1 MQTVRGRLFASSMM
15 GGVALAASLS
25 AQPVWAQDA
34 EVAIEEIV
42 VTGTRI
48 RRTDTETSAPVAVVS
63 AQTLADRGVVQVGD
77 MLNQISS
84 NAPSFAVGDGTGAA
98 AGNGQQFVNLFGL
111 GAGRTL
117 TLVNGRRMV
126 TTSQSRAVEG
136 VSGLGDRV
144 VDTNIIPAGLIERI
158 DVVQA
163 GGAAVYGSDAIA
175 GVVNYVLR
183 DNFEGVELDAQ
194 YGVSSRGDYPKQ
206 SLRGT
211 FGKNFLDDRANLAVD
226 LEWSKT
232 ESLLDYDRPRSN
244 LARVTISNPLNTS
257 LTDGIPAVT
266 ENLNTRF
273 VTFNANGVISRQGP
287 PFASQI
293 GAVAGQ
299 PIQSNAQGTAFI
311 PYDIGNLLNPRVPPF
326 TSGGDGLP
334 FQELAALNVG
344 VERWVGNVI
353 GHFDITDRVKL
364 SGELMYAKIEGRDP
378 YGSQAS
384 NTVLNGPDT
393 GAGPIPLSR
402 TNPYLTPAMSAALG
416 AGGPPLFISKFWT
429 DLLPTREIFN
439 TTETVRAVLA
449 LDGDFDFAER
459 NFYWSLSASHAET
472 DGESYGWGVNTA
484 RFNNAINAVRNSAG
498 AIVCGVNADAITANN
513 DAACA
518 PLNPFGTGNVS
529 QEARLY
535 VTTPVGSD
543 YLNTQDDYLATL
555 GGDLFELPAGMIKFS
570 LAYEHRREK
579 AKYSPFVADQRG
591 LTGSQV
597 PTLATEGAYNTDEI
611 SGEILVPIVG
621 GDFTLPFVQSLEF
634 DGAYRRVKH
643 SIAGSEDVWGAGL
656 RWEVIDGLTI
666 RGSTSRNFRAPTL
679 DQLFA
684 PSRTA
689 LSNSGNDPCDAD
701 RINSGP
707 NPAVR
712 LANCQALFAANPGFG
727 PLATFQ
733 NQSENFD
740 RAQVTTGGNLDLRNE
755 VSKTNTIGFIFQPT
769 FVPGLTIV
777 VDRIDVDLTDGL
789 SAFLPTDFMAA
800 CYDSTSPSAEICGT
814 FTRDAEGNTAT
825 AKSTTF
831 NAGKIAFRGET
842 YNINY
847 RFPIGRF
854 FDDRDLGELELSV
867 DATHTT
873 RLETSVTGFDS
884 TRKDGTTAQPDW
896 LVQFDTVYVRGPF
909 RASYQ
914 LTYLPEAKINV
925 FDTIESTPTP
935 EIKENY
941 RHNISAAYDFGKYT
955 VRGGVIN
962 VTDEEPSFP
971 TRSYGDIFGRQYYV
985 GLNARF

>member
-1 MQTVRGRLFASSMM
+1 MM

-34 EVAIEEIV
+34 DVAIEEIV

-63 AQTLADRGVVQVGD
+63 AQTLTDRGVVQVGD

-84 NAPSFAVGDGTGAA
+84 NAPSFAIGDGTGAA

-211 FGKNFLDDRANLAVD
+211 FGKNFLDGRANLAVD

-266 ENLNTRF
+266 ENFNTRF
-273 VTFNANGVISRQGP
+273 VTFNANGVISRAGP

-293 GAVAGQ
+293 GAIAGQ
-299 PIQSNAQGTAFI
+299 PIQSNTEGTAFI
-311 PYDIGNLLNPRVPPF
+311 PYDVGNLVNPRVPPF

-344 VERWVGNVI
+344 VERWVGNAI
-353 GHFDITDRVKL
+353 GHIDITDRVKL
-364 SGELMYAKIEGRDP
+364 SGEFMYAKIEGRDP

-384 NTVLNGPDT
+384 NTVLNGADT
-393 GAGPIPLSR
+393 GAGPIALSR

-429 DLLPTREIFN
+429 DLLPTREITN
-439 TTETVRAVLA
+439 TTETLRAVLA

-484 RFNNAINAVRNSAG
+484 RFNNAINAVRNGAG

-529 QEARLY
+529 QAARLY

-543 YLNTQDDYLATL
+543 YLNTQDDYLATI
-555 GGDLFELPAGMIKFS
+555 GGDLFELPAGMVKFS

-579 AKYSPFVADQRG
+579 AKFSPFIADQQG

-597 PTLATEGAYNTDEI
+597 PTLATEGAYNTNEV
-611 SGEILVPIVG
+611 SGEILVPIIG

-643 SIAGSEDVWGAGL
+643 SIAGSENVWGAGL
-656 RWEVIDGLTI
+656 RWEIIDGLTI

-689 LSNSGNDPCDAD
+689 LSSTGNDPCDAD

-733 NQSENFD
+733 NLSENFE

-769 FVPGLTIV
+769 FAPGLTIV

-789 SAFLPTDFMAA
+789 SAFRPTDFMAA
-800 CYDSTSPSAEICGT
+800 CYDSTNPSAEICGT

-831 NAGKIAFRGET
+831 NAGKVAFRGET

-884 TRKDGTTAQPDW
+884 TRQDGTTAQPDW
-896 LVQFDTVYVRGPF
+896 FVQFDSVYARGPF

-914 LTYLPEAKINV
+914 LTYRPEAKINV

-935 EIKENY
+935 TIKENY
-941 RHNISAAYDFGKYT
+941 RHNVSAAYDFGKYT

-962 VTDEEPSFP
+962 VTDEEPSYP